1 MIIEGA
7 GGRQRPANGPR
18 GKPTVTLHVLNP
30 AAALPRRPDRVLIAG
45 GSGAGKT
52 AVADKLATLLALP
65 RIELDELYYQPGWEP
80 RPEFAEDVARVSGA
94 PRWITEWHYPEVSGL
109 LARRADLLVWLD
121 YPTRTTMTSLVL
133 RTLLRSLHKE
143 VLWSGNQ
150 EPRLR
155 AVLTDPEHI
164 LRYGWSTR
172 HSARDEV
179 RTLARRAPDITLDL
193 LRFARPAELSD
204 WLLRLAGTSYAPAP
218 SGQPA
223 TERSTDASGLR

>member
-1 MIIEGA
+1 M
-7 GGRQRPANGPR
+7 
-18 GKPTVTLHVLNP
+18 PTVTVHMLNP
-30 AAALPRRPDRVLIAG
+30 AAALPRRPDRVLVAG

-52 AVADKLATLLALP
+52 AVADKLATLLELP
-65 RIELDELYYQPGWEP
+65 RIELDALYYRPGWQV

-94 PRWITEWHYPEVSGL
+94 PRWITEWHYPEVAAL
-109 LARRADLLVWLD
+109 LARRAQLLVWLD

-155 AVLTDPEHI
+155 AVFTDPEHI
-164 LRYGWSTR
+164 LRYGWATR
-172 HSARDEV
+172 HATRDEV
-179 RTLARRAPDITLDL
+179 RALARRAPGITLDL
-193 LRFARPAELSD
+193 LRFTRPGELSD
-204 WLLRLAGTSYAPAP
+204 WLLRLAASSPAPAP
-218 SGQPA
+218 SGRPA